1 MTEFD
6 QAEFWEAL
14 GRLYNS
20 TVALKEAT
28 EALARTA
35 EAHEKR
41 LDRDEVTIQAILD
54 DLKRHREGTN

>member
-20 TVALKEAT
+20 TVTLKDAT

-35 EAHEKR
+35 QAHEKR
-41 LDRDEVTIQAILD
+41 LDRVEVTVEAILE
-54 DLKRHREGTN
+54 DLRQHREGLQ